1 MPNNVVTVDDNY
13 SQALVYLPPALTLH
27 SPYFIPSWLQ
37 VKEIVEL
44 LDKSARAVRA
54 GPAGGSKSERGEA
67 MPSVKVIKR
76 QTVMVS
82 ATLDKGVSRLAAVLL
97 SK

>member
-1 MPNNVVTVDDNY
+1 MSFCSGPW
-13 SQALVYLPPALTLH
+13 A
-27 SPYFIPSWLQ
+27 Q

-44 LDKSARAVRA
+44 LDQSARAVRS
-54 GPAGGSKSERGEA
+54 GPAGGSRVKGGEVA
-67 MPSVKVIKR
+67 PSMKVIKR

-97 SK
+97 SKYVL